1 MKNSDE
7 LEKSRGIVVFA
18 VNTEHTDYVSIA
30 QQTAKLASHTL
41 GLPYKIITEAEIGD
55 ITWHNYRND
64 RDTNQFVEWKNFG
77 RNLAYELSPFDE
89 TLVIDADYVVLDHT
103 LAKIFETDWNYLL
116 QRQARSIN
124 DEHVSPVMGAQSL
137 PYVWATVFAFRRN
150 HKSKMFFDL
159 VRRIQANYHYYRELF
174 LVESQAYRNDY
185 AFAMADVIVNGFCV
199 SDAGIPGALLNV
211 LQPIDSITVKNNQL
225 VIKDSQKAY
234 VVPKM
239 NLHIT
244 SKRYLASE
252 DFKKFINHVTA

>member
-1 MKNSDE
+1 MKNSDV
-7 LEKSRGIVVFA
+7 LEKSRGIVIFA

-41 GLPYKIITEAEIGD
+41 GLPYKIFTQEDLGD
-55 ITWHNYRND
+55 IAWHNYRND

-89 TLVIDADYVVLDHT
+89 TLVIDADYLVLDRN
-103 LAKIFETDWNYLL
+103 LIKIFETEWHYLL

-124 DEHVSPVMGAQSL
+124 NEQVSSIMGAHSL

-150 HKSKMFFDL
+150 TKSKIFFDL

-174 LVESQAYRNDY
+174 LVESRTYRNDY
-185 AFAMADVIVNGFCV
+185 AFAMADIIANGFCV
-199 SDAGIPGALLNV
+199 PTVGIPGTLLNV
-211 LQPIDSITVKNNQL
+211 LQPIESITVKNNQL

-244 SKRYLASE
+244 SKRYLISKNFE
-252 DFKKFINHVTA
+252 NFINHVTT